1 MFHPGRET
9 FPEWVE
15 SKNKGVGSRM
25 PHDPDRQIIQEI
37 RNGQPRRFA
46 VLVDR
51 HRDRALTLA
60 FRMVGS
66 REVAEELVQDS
77 FVRAYRSLDDFR
89 GDARF
94 ATWFHRIVYNV
105 CMTNVMRKREREV
118 LMGPDAEGDLSGD
131 LAAPVEETDQLK
143 LLEDAELQD
152 LLGRAIGRLP
162 EKQRTAVTLFY
173 VQDLTYEE
181 IAGVMGQPIGSVK
194 THLFRGREALR
205 RSVSRQRGGGIA

>member
-51 HRDRALTLA
+51 HKDRALTLA
-60 FRMVGS
+60 VRMVGN
-66 REVAEELVQDS
+66 REEAEELVQDS
-77 FVRAYRSLDDFR
+77 FVRAFRSLDDFR

-94 ATWFHRIVYNV
+94 GTWFYRIVYNV
-105 CMTNVMRKREREV
+105 CMTGVMRKKE
-118 LMGPDAEGDLSGD
+118 LLSDAGEDFADVAAPEGDPLSQ
-131 LAAPVEETDQLK
+131 LEE
-143 LLEDAELQD
+143 AELQAI
-152 LLGRAIGRLP
+152 LAEAIGRLP
-162 EKQRTAVTLFY
+162 GQQRAALTLFY

-181 IAGVMGQPIGSVK
+181 IAGVTGQPMGTVK
-194 THLFRGREALR
+194 THLFRGRERLR
-205 RSVSRQRGGGIA
+205 RIVLQQMQQRVP